1 MSLKIK
7 IPNKERLNIRRLKKN
22 LQNITDHR
30 LPNYIN
36 AMLSSYNYKFRSKY
50 ELFNQLKT
58 DFKRINKTKIKLRIL
73 LSLTHNYLGLKFIQ
87 KNDNLKHKKE
97 HFTKALINDLKFLN
111 FKKKNI
117 NIKNCEED
125 INKLFSKI
133 NLI

>member
-7 IPNKERLNIRRLKKN
+7 IPNEERLNIRRLKTN

-58 DFKRINKTKIKLRIL
+58 DFKRINKRKIKLRIL

-87 KNDNLKHKKE
+87 KSDNLKHKKE
-97 HFTKALINDLKFLN
+97 HFTKALLNDLKFLN